1 MRVATF
7 NLIQFLQPKSI
18 SIHATHAG
26 GDISS
31 HPGCAVHVNFN
42 PRHPCGW
49 RLPWSAIL
57 FLPLEFQS
65 TPPMRVATNIIDEY
79 LKVQEFQSTPPMRV
93 ATLPSCLPPRLLLFQ
108 STPPMRVATGN
119 LFLRVLLAEFQSTP
133 PMRVATG
140 HHRRLETVLRIS
152 IHATHAGGDVLGSLV
167 PPKTVSFQSTPPMRV
182 ATALGKSRTFRR
194 IFQSTPPMRVATAA
208 FDCAVWVHL
217 NFNPRH
223 PCGWRPSRCFSS
235 TTRPLIS
242 IHATHAGG
250 DIRTRTDG
258 KCKSYFNPR
267 HPCGWRQSRAKE
279 A

>member
-167 PPKTVSFQSTPPMRV
+167 PPKTVSFQSTPHISIH
-182 ATALGKSRTFRR
+182 ATHAGGDSCLRLCCLGSSQ
-194 IFQSTPPMRVATAA
+194 FQSTPPMRVATLPL
-208 FDCAVWVHL
+208 FLINDPTF

-223 PCGWRPSRCFSS
+223 PCGWR
-235 TTRPLIS
+235 
-242 IHATHAGG
+242 H
-250 DIRTRTDG
+250 
-258 KCKSYFNPR
+258 
-267 HPCGWRQSRAKE
+267 
-279 A
+279 